1 MENRTAVNRSPKHH
15 ENEDIYR
22 YLPEKEVDKLSDE
35 EFLRLREL
43 FRGSCINGGY
53 AAFHDFKEGAHPD
66 GINGDETDLHLF
78 KRAVRA
84 DAVMGDA
91 IFRYACLF
99 RLCLDL
105 EISNIYDIGCGQ
117 ELQAFL
123 LATVNDV
130 TYTGVDPL
138 IFDSFDGFEADVN
151 YVNWKF
157 RQFTRSDRIT
167 FLRQSYPCELDIQ
180 PNNIGIFF
188 FCMMGRNEEQCRKN
202 AAMLGDFE
210 RAAFTIIRREFAW
223 NGKDI
228 HDIVKKNAVVWVNP
242 YEKYLSFYKKA
253 LPEYKF
259 YKIGEPNIV
268 FCTKNPVDI
277 KRLERKYT
285 VKDGCVLTTP
295 IGMSLHDALLH

>member
-1 MENRTAVNRSPKHH
+1 M
-15 ENEDIYR
+15 
-22 YLPEKEVDKLSDE
+22 
-35 EFLRLREL
+35 
-43 FRGSCINGGY
+43 
-53 AAFHDFKEGAHPD
+53 
-66 GINGDETDLHLF
+66 
-78 KRAVRA
+78 
-84 DAVMGDA
+84 
-91 IFRYACLF
+91 
-99 RLCLDL
+99 
-105 EISNIYDIGCGQ
+105 
-117 ELQAFL
+117 
-123 LATVNDV
+123 
-130 TYTGVDPL
+130 DPL

-188 FCMMGRNEEQCRKN
+188 FCMMGRNEEQCRKH

-210 RAAFTIIRREFAW
+210 RAVFTIIRREFAW

-242 YEKYLSFYKKA
+242 YEKYLSVYKKA

-285 VKDGCVLTTP
+285 VQDGCVLTTP
-295 IGMSLHDALLH
+295 IGMSLHDALLY

>member
-1 MENRTAVNRSPKHH
+1 MGNRTAVNRSPKHH

-22 YLPEKEVDKLSDE
+22 YLPEKEVDKLDDE

-105 EISNIYDIGCGQ
+105 EIANIYDIGCGQ

-130 TYTGVDPL
+130 TYTGWIP
-138 IFDSFDGFEADVN
+138 
-151 YVNWKF
+151 
-157 RQFTRSDRIT
+157 
-167 FLRQSYPCELDIQ
+167 
-180 PNNIGIFF
+180 
-188 FCMMGRNEEQCRKN
+188 
-202 AAMLGDFE
+202 
-210 RAAFTIIRREFAW
+210 
-223 NGKDI
+223 
-228 HDIVKKNAVVWVNP
+228 
-242 YEKYLSFYKKA
+242 
-253 LPEYKF
+253 
-259 YKIGEPNIV
+259 
-268 FCTKNPVDI
+268 
-277 KRLERKYT
+277 
-285 VKDGCVLTTP
+285 
-295 IGMSLHDALLH
+295 